1 MAESKQ
7 TESGLVRALRG
18 GLGLK
23 LAGAAMVLALVAI
36 VAVALIMFVGGF
48 TPTATVTVDAPRS
61 GLVLD
66 PDAKVKVRGV
76 EIGRVASVDH
86 TDEGARLKLALDPDL
101 LRLVPSNAD
110 VDIRST
116 TVFGA
121 KYVNFVVPRQPSS
134 TPLQPGATLTAQRV
148 TVEFNTLFQH
158 LSDVLAKIEPEKL
171 NATLSALGT
180 ALQGRGQK
188 LGELLEQSDA
198 YLRDINPYLPT
209 LQQDLAKTG
218 EVTDLY
224 ADTVN
229 DLLRTVDNFT
239 VTSKTLDQEQD
250 SLDNVLVNLT
260 GLADTTGAV
269 LRENENDLGTALD
282 LLRPTTGLLED
293 YAPALCDCDPPS
305 LTPPAPAGGAALGA
319 LCEPALPDIKGIG
332 EFEGEIFHSARWNHD
347 ADLTGKR
354 VAIIGTGAS
363 AIQIVPAIA
372 AQVGHLDVYQR
383 TAPWLLPRLDR
394 PYTKAERL
402 AFKYVPGLQRLS
414 RAAIYAARETQVV
427 GLAKAPA
434 MMQLFEAIAKA
445 KLRYEI
451 RDPRLRAKVTPNFRI
466 GCKRMLISNDYYPAL
481 SRPNVDVV
489 TDGIAE
495 VRANSIVTEDGTE
508 REIDALIVATGF
520 HVTDSPTYD
529 TIAGRDGRTL
539 SEVFDEIGQQGYKGA
554 SIANF
559 PNMFFLLGPNVG
571 LGHTSMV
578 YMIESQINY
587 IADALATIDRLDLRT
602 VEVRRDVQ
610 DAYNKQL
617 QAKLAGSVW
626 LTGGCSSWYLD
637 KHGNNTTLWPD
648 FTFEFRR
655 LTKTFDVAAYD
666 ISISRIDV
674 KAVAS

>member
-1 MAESKQ
+1 MSRKVTDKAVASRP
-7 TESGLVRALRG
+7 TRHARTIIIGSGFA
-18 GLGLK
+18 GLGLAIR
-23 LAGAAMVLALVAI
+23 LTQQGRNDFLVLERGSDVGGTWRDNTYPGAAC
-36 VAVALIMFVGGF
+36 
-48 TPTATVTVDAPRS
+48 D
-61 GLVLD
+61 
-66 PDAKVKVRGV
+66 
-76 EIGRVASVDH
+76 
-86 TDEGARLKLALDPDL
+86 
-101 LRLVPSNAD
+101 VPSHLYSYSFALNPDWSRSFSRQGEIQQYIQD
-110 VDIRST
+110 VSKRYDVRDKHI
-116 TVFGA
+116 FDCD
-121 KYVNFVVPRQPSS
+121 
-134 TPLQPGATLTAQRV
+134 V
-148 TVEFNTLFQH
+148 T
-158 LSDVLAKIEPEKL
+158 
-171 NATLSALGT
+171 SARWNNET
-180 ALQGRGQK
+180 ALWEIESSKG
-188 LGELLEQSDA
+188 SFTA
-198 YLRDINPYLPT
+198 N
-209 LQQDLAKTG
+209 
-218 EVTDLY
+218 
-224 ADTVN
+224 TV
-229 DLLRTVDNFT
+229 V
-239 VTSKTLDQEQD
+239 S
-250 SLDNVLVNLT
+250 
-260 GLADTTGAV
+260 AV
-269 LRENENDLGTALD
+269 
-282 LLRPTTGLLED
+282 
-293 YAPALCDCDPPS
+293 
-305 LTPPAPAGGAALGA
+305 GA

-372 AQVGHLDVYQR
+372 PQVGHLDVYQR

-402 AFKYVPGLQRLS
+402 AFKHVPGLQRLS

-427 GLAKAPA
+427 GLAKFPA
-434 MMQLFEAIAKA
+434 FMQLFEAIAKA

-451 RDPRLRAKVTPNFRI
+451 RDPQLRAKVTPNFRI

-481 SRPNVDVV
+481 TRPDVDVI
-489 TDGIAE
+489 TDRIAE
-495 VRANSIVTEDGTE
+495 VRENSIVTEDGTE

-559 PNMFFLLGPNVG
+559 PNLFFLLGPNVG

-610 DAYNKQL
+610 DAYNSEL

-648 FTFEFRR
+648 WTFEFRR
-655 LTKTFDVAAYD
+655 LTRTFDVAAYD
-666 ISISRIDV
+666 ISISRADL

>member
-1 MAESKQ
+1 MSRKVTDKAVAAGA
-7 TESGLVRALRG
+7 TRHARTIIIGSGFA
-18 GLGLK
+18 GLGLAIR
-23 LAGAAMVLALVAI
+23 LTQQGRNDFLVLERGSDVGGTWRDNTYPGAAC
-36 VAVALIMFVGGF
+36 
-48 TPTATVTVDAPRS
+48 D
-61 GLVLD
+61 
-66 PDAKVKVRGV
+66 
-76 EIGRVASVDH
+76 
-86 TDEGARLKLALDPDL
+86 
-101 LRLVPSNAD
+101 VPSHLYSYSFALNPNWSRSFSRQGEIQQYIQD
-110 VDIRST
+110 VSKRYDVRDKHIFDCDVTSARWNNETSHWEIEST
-116 TVFGA
+116 KGSFT
-121 KYVNFVVPRQPSS
+121 
-134 TPLQPGATLTAQRV
+134 
-148 TVEFNTLFQH
+148 
-158 LSDVLAKIEPEKL
+158 
-171 NATLSALGT
+171 
-180 ALQGRGQK
+180 
-188 LGELLEQSDA
+188 
-198 YLRDINPYLPT
+198 
-209 LQQDLAKTG
+209 
-218 EVTDLY
+218 
-224 ADTVN
+224 ADTV
-229 DLLRTVDNFT
+229 V
-239 VTSKTLDQEQD
+239 S
-250 SLDNVLVNLT
+250 
-260 GLADTTGAV
+260 AV
-269 LRENENDLGTALD
+269 
-282 LLRPTTGLLED
+282 
-293 YAPALCDCDPPS
+293 
-305 LTPPAPAGGAALGA
+305 GA

-363 AIQIVPAIA
+363 AIQILPAIA

-402 AFKYVPGLQRLS
+402 AFEHVPGLQRLS

-427 GLAKAPA
+427 GLAKVPA
-434 MMQLFEAIAKA
+434 LMRLFEAIAKA

-451 RDPRLRAKVTPNFRI
+451 RDPQLRAKVTPNFRI

-489 TDGIAE
+489 TDSIAE
-495 VRANSIVTEDGTE
+495 VRANSIVTDDGTE
-508 REIDALIVATGF
+508 RQIDALIVATGF

-587 IADALATIDRLDLRT
+587 IADALATIDRLDLST

-610 DAYNKQL
+610 DAYNKEL

-655 LTKTFDVAAYD
+655 LTRTFDVAAYD
-666 ISISRIDV
+666 ISISRTDV